1 LSDPLKPLP
10 DHLGQLLDAGLRR
23 RRQGPRGRYA
33 PSPTG
38 PLHRGNLSTA
48 LLSWLVTR
56 LQGGEWLLRIDDLDR
71 PRNRPGAVEGIL
83 ADLHWLGL
91 HWDGPPLVQSERHGL
106 YASTLSWL
114 RRSGALYPCR
124 CSRRLLADIS
134 APHGAF
140 AVYPGTCAGLDP
152 AWGPIGGRLPSWR
165 LRLPPGRLRWR
176 DQLAA
181 AGDLDGPSQVG
192 DVVLRRADGLIAY
205 HLATAVDELS
215 LGISDVVRGH
225 DLWPA
230 TAAQVAVMAALGSPP
245 PTYWHGPL
253 LLDGSGQR
261 LAKRSGA
268 EGLEALR
275 DQELDGPAV
284 VGLLAAELDL
294 VPRGSRISAAEL
306 LDDLKTRQ
314 VSPQDLK
321 LQDSPSGG
329 SKREGPSRQQL
340 SLEQPLRRL
349 VATQM
354 GATLNPHQA

>member
-1 LSDPLKPLP
+1 MNNPTRPLP
-10 DHLGQLLDAGLRR
+10 DHLVRVFEAGLRR
-23 RRQGPRGRYA
+23 RDQGPVGRYA

-71 PRNRPGAVEGIL
+71 PRNRPGAAEAIL
-83 ADLHWLGL
+83 TDLDWLGL
-91 HWDGPPLVQSERHGL
+91 RWDGAPLLQSQRRGL

-140 AVYPGTCAGLDP
+140 AVYPGTCIGLDA

-165 LRLPPGRLRWR
+165 LRLPPGHLRWQ

-192 DVVLRRADGLIAY
+192 DVVVRRADGLVAY

-230 TAAQVAVMAALGSPP
+230 TAAQVAVMAVLGAAPP
-245 PTYWHGPL
+245 AYWQGPL

-261 LAKRSGA
+261 LAKRSSA
-268 EGLEALR
+268 EGLLALR
-275 DQELDGPAV
+275 AQGLDGPAV

-306 LDDLKTRQ
+306 LAELQ
-314 VSPQDLK
+314 SPPLGNKSLTIQAP
-321 LQDSPSGG
+321 LQ
-329 SKREGPSRQQL
+329 
-340 SLEQPLRRL
+340 RL
-349 VATQM
+349 VAAQLAAPLGPPQT
-354 GATLNPHQA
+354 

>member
-1 LSDPLKPLP
+1 M
-10 DHLGQLLDAGLRR
+10 
-23 RRQGPRGRYA
+23 GRYA

-71 PRNRPGAVEGIL
+71 PRNRPGALGAIV
-83 ADLHWLGL
+83 ADLGWLGL
-91 HWDGPPLVQSERHGL
+91 SWDGPLVLQSERRGL

-152 AWGPIGGRLPSWR
+152 TWGPIGGRLPSWR
-165 LRLPPGRLRWR
+165 LRLPPGRLGWQE
-176 DQLAA
+176 QLAA
-181 AGDLDGPSQVG
+181 AGDLDGPNRVG
-192 DVVLRRADGLIAY
+192 DVVLRRADGLVAY

-230 TAAQVAVMAALGSPP
+230 TAAQVAVMAVLGAPA

-253 LLDGSGQR
+253 VLDGSGQR
-261 LAKRSGA
+261 LAKRNGA
-268 EGLEALR
+268 AGVSALR
-275 DQELDGPAV
+275 DRGLDGPGV
-284 VGLLAAELDL
+284 VGLLAADLDL
-294 VPRGSRISAAEL
+294 VERGSRLSAAEL
-306 LDDLKTRQ
+306 LAELKIRPMGHQALTIQ
-314 VSPQDLK
+314 AP
-321 LQDSPSGG
+321 LQ
-329 SKREGPSRQQL
+329 
-340 SLEQPLRRL
+340 RL
-349 VATQM
+349 VTDQM
-354 GATLNPHQA
+354 AAQLAAPQI

>member
-1 LSDPLKPLP
+1 V
-10 DHLGQLLDAGLRR
+10 AE
-23 RRQGPRGRYA
+23 A
-33 PSPTG
+33 
-38 PLHRGNLSTA
+38 
-48 LLSWLVTR
+48 
-56 LQGGEWLLRIDDLDR
+56 
-71 PRNRPGAVEGIL
+71 IL
-83 ADLHWLGL
+83 ADLDWLGL
-91 HWDGPPLVQSERHGL
+91 GWDRAPLLQSQRRGL

-140 AVYPGTCAGLDP
+140 AVYPGTCTGLDA

-165 LRLPPGRLRWR
+165 LRLPSGRLRWQDR
-176 DQLAA
+176 LAP

-192 DVVLRRADGLIAY
+192 DVVLRRADGLVAY

-230 TAAQVAVMAALGSPP
+230 TAAQVAVMAVLGAAPP
-245 PTYWHGPL
+245 AYWHGPL

-268 EGLEALR
+268 EGLLALKE
-275 DQELDGPAV
+275 QGLDGPAV

-294 VPRGSRISAAEL
+294 LPRGSRISAAEL
-306 LDDLKTRQ
+306 LAE
-314 VSPQDLK
+314 
-321 LQDSPSGG
+321 LQSQPLAPT
-329 SKREGPSRQQL
+329 EGL
-340 SLEQPLRRL
+340 TIEEPLRRL
-349 VATQM
+349 VAAQLAAPL
-354 GATLNPHQA
+354 GPPQI